1 MRAQDC
7 KGDFLA
13 CDHWIPDE
21 KRRTP
26 ESQAGQGVSYFIE
39 SQARQAVSY
48 FFEPQA
54 GQGVSYNISSNH
66 SCSMCKLFH

>member
-1 MRAQDC
+1 MRVQDC

-13 CDHWIPDE
+13 CDHWISDE

-39 SQARQAVSY
+39 SQVHQAVSY
-48 FFEPQA
+48 FLEPLA
-54 GQGVSYNISSNH
+54 GQCVSYFLES
-66 SCSMCKLFH
+66 